1 MRHSA
6 VAPLAV
12 GLALLILLAAGGSA
26 GYREANRLQASLAG
40 DLQVAAAEMDAGKA
54 ALKEANSKHDLKALN
69 NARQHFKNAKLRFDL
84 ARKSVDGNVA
94 LVAADW
100 VPGVGQ
106 LYVAPR
112 HHAVDAIATMG
123 LALVDA
129 GEQAI
134 EIDANLMAPSGA
146 PSQESGPQRVLTVL
160 RDASNRIGRIEADLK
175 TAREADQS
183 IDVTVLP
190 AGQQATFSHA
200 RDSIL
205 KGLQGIAQFR
215 SLVPALLELLGNNG
229 PRTYLVEQA
238 DPADLRG
245 GGGFIGSFSLVLA
258 DRGVMKIQTTADVA
272 TIEWPPYVMP
282 GMKTPIKPPNP
293 LQEFADH
300 PWVFG
305 DSNFDPNFPGTARD
319 GELTFFNQTGK
330 RVDGVI
336 SLDPWAIALLL
347 TATGPLRLPEYSAT
361 VDGATFPEDVFQR
374 EQAHPNDPEFART
387 RKQFLAAVAKNLI
400 ERLTALPADQWTK
413 VIDAMNTAV
422 TQKHLQV
429 YFNDAT
435 AQSGMANFGWAG
447 QLIGASSQQE
457 FLMEVESNF
466 GATKANHFMQR
477 RYDLKLVAEGATLK
491 HNLTVTLKNSTP
503 TGYVNGRYYRVYV
516 RVYVP
521 ANATGLSA
529 QNLFRDRLP
538 TQEQQKGLALMDGWW
553 QVNVDPRLGYGTSTF
568 IFSWNTPLSGDA
580 GHSIY
585 WQKQSGTLS
594 DAITVSYTAG
604 GHTTTAQ
611 TDLTQDR
618 LLALTPNQI
627 EVRAGTGGGAQL
639 PTLGF

>member
-1 MRHSA
+1 
-6 VAPLAV
+6 
-12 GLALLILLAAGGSA
+12 
-26 GYREANRLQASLAG
+26 
-40 DLQVAAAEMDAGKA
+40 
-54 ALKEANSKHDLKALN
+54 
-69 NARQHFKNAKLRFDL
+69 
-84 ARKSVDGNVA
+84 
-94 LVAADW
+94 
-100 VPGVGQ
+100 
-106 LYVAPR
+106 
-112 HHAVDAIATMG
+112 
-123 LALVDA
+123 
-129 GEQAI
+129 
-134 EIDANLMAPSGA
+134 
-146 PSQESGPQRVLTVL
+146 
-160 RDASNRIGRIEADLK
+160 
-175 TAREADQS
+175 
-183 IDVTVLP
+183 
-190 AGQQATFSHA
+190 
-200 RDSIL
+200 
-205 KGLQGIAQFR
+205 
-215 SLVPALLELLGNNG
+215 
-229 PRTYLVEQA
+229 
-238 DPADLRG
+238 
-245 GGGFIGSFSLVLA
+245 
-258 DRGVMKIQTTADVA
+258 MKIQTTADVA

-477 RYDLKLVAEGATLK
+477 RYDLRLVAEGATLK

-568 IFSWNTPLSGDA
+568 IFSWNTPLSGDT

-611 TDLTQDR
+611 PDLTQDR
-618 LLALTPNQI
+618 RLARHLQEPRRADLRPGRRSPGRRHTLAVRQPPGRSGLPRERHVEGTLVAAPPGVRGRHRVCDHAGGRTQAGLHFQSQGRGDRHADQRRFQRMRQGSAGARWNRLLSQVRGSGSGQLLGARPQRWEVAAFTLGSLAALATGLLATVLNDRRLLLLI
-627 EVRAGTGGGAQL
+627 VVAAAVLFAGYAITA
-639 PTLGF
+639 